1 MTRSV
6 ASASAPA
13 SSANLGPGFDTF
25 ALALDL
31 RCEVRAE
38 RATSWSILHRGPEPY
53 LGRQED
59 DAILA
64 AARKVSSQP
73 LRMEVSNPIPLCRG
87 LGSSAAAYA
96 AGALAALRANGHD
109 PGHDDLFQCVRK
121 LEGHPDNAAAAVYGG
136 LVAVVH
142 GSVIHPPLSPAL
154 VPVAAVPGFEL
165 RTKDSRK
172 VIPKSVPVEATVRT
186 IGRVAALVEGLRT
199 ASPGLLDLAG
209 GDEIHEAPRT
219 AHNPHTGKLIAAALE
234 AGALHACLSGAG
246 PSVLCL
252 VRKGDAESLV
262 EALRDSVEPG
272 GRVMIL
278 LPDAVGAR

>member
-6 ASASAPA
+6 TSASAPA
-13 SSANLGPGFDTF
+13 SSANLGPGFDTL

-38 RATSWSILHRGPEPY
+38 PASSWSIRHQGPEPY

-64 AARKVSSQP
+64 AARKVSRQP
-73 LRMEVSNPIPLCRG
+73 LRVEVSNRIPLCRG

-96 AGALAALRANGHD
+96 AGALAALRANGND
-109 PGHDDLFQCVRK
+109 PGHDDLFQCVRE

-136 LVAVVH
+136 LVAVVD
-142 GSVIHPPLSPAL
+142 GSVIHPPLSSKL
-154 VPVAAVPGFEL
+154 VPVVAAPGFEL

-172 VIPKSVPVEATVRT
+172 VIPRSVPVEATVRT
-186 IGRVAALVEGLRT
+186 IGRVAALLEGLRT
-199 ASPGLLDLAG
+199 GSPDLLDLAG

-219 AHNPHTGKLIAAALE
+219 AHSPHTGTLITAALE

-252 VRKGDAESLV
+252 TDKGDAASLV
-262 EALRDSVEPG
+262 ESLRDAVGPG

-278 LPDAVGAR
+278 RPDAVGAR

>member
-1 MTRSV
+1 MTRSIT
-6 ASASAPA
+6 SASAPA
-13 SSANLGPGFDTF
+13 SSANLGPGFDTL

-38 RATSWSILHRGPEPY
+38 PASSWSIHHRGPEPF
-53 LGRQED
+53 LGNQED

-64 AARKVSSQP
+64 AARQVSERP
-73 LRMEVSNPIPLCRG
+73 LRMEVSNRIPLCRG

-96 AGALAALRANGHD
+96 AGALAALRANGRD
-109 PGHDDLFQCVRK
+109 PGHDDLFHQVRE

-136 LVAVVH
+136 LVAVVD
-142 GSVIHPPLSPAL
+142 GSVIHPPLSPEL

-165 RTKDSRK
+165 RTRDSRK
-172 VIPKSVPVEATVRT
+172 VIPKSVPVEAAVRT
-186 IGRVAALVEGLRT
+186 IGRVAALLEGLRT

-219 AHNPHTGKLIAAALE
+219 IHNPHTGKLMAAALE

-252 VRKGDAESLV
+252 VRQGDAESLV
-262 EALRDSVEPG
+262 GSLRSAAGPG
-272 GRVMIL
+272 GKMLIL
-278 LPDAVGAR
+278 RPDAVGAR